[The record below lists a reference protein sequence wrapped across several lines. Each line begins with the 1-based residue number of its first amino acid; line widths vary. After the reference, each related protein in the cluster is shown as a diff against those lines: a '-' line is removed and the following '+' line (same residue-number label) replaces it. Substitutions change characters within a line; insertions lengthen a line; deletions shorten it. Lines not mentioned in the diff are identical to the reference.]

1 MLLTREM
8 RLDTSRMWYLQ
19 TEGESRPMPFSEVFH
34 LANVSGSWV
43 VTNGKHH
50 GRWQMHSALTQLA
63 ELHVLAADIFRLNYG

>member
-1 MLLTREM
+1 MFAVDV
-8 RLDTSRMWYLQ
+8 RLGTSGMWFLQ

-50 GRWQMHSALTQLA
+50 GRWQMHSALTQDL
-63 ELHVLAADIFRLNYG
+63 LSCMFSLQTFSD